1 MVRIWSDAG
10 LPYKPK
16 GRESRESIA
25 AEIEYAGA
33 VFFGLFENDR
43 MVGVAIANWDGR
55 RGWLIVWRSDPDCR
69 GRGLAGELIRVCEQF
84 LEGQGLKLWRRLSR
98 NITCHRCRPS

>member
-1 MVRIWSDAG
+1 MPQQIRRLTINDMTAWFGSG
-10 LPYKPK
+10 PTPGCRYKPK
-16 GRESRESIA
+16 GRESRRALA

-55 RGWLIVWRSDPDCR
+55 RGWINRLAIGPGLPGPWPG
-69 GRGLAGELIRVCEQF
+69 GR
-84 LEGQGLKLWRRLSR
+84 
-98 NITCHRCRPS
+98 N